1 MSDIPPSEQGKV
13 PGNNNGPFVAI
24 AAILGVVL
32 VGLLVVKF
40 KGSGEETR
48 TTATVEPP
56 KPTAAPKPVLTDSVP
71 PPPEEEPAEEQPD
84 AGAPKKAV
92 GRGGGPCSGP
102 CAGSLAS
109 ATSSDLRGLSGV
121 ARGCYE
127 RALRNNQMLQGKMVV
142 SVRVDPSGNVCSA
155 SISGDTLGAP
165 DVSACVLSAFRG
177 KRVAPPTGGCADST
191 MTLNFQAKDKLSCP
205 HERIPPLSAEPP
217 TRLPGGAPDLRA
229 PRLSGA
235 LPCCLR

>member
-1 MSDIPPSEQGKV
+1 MSDIPPSEQGKI
-13 PGNNNGPFVAI
+13 PSNNGPFV
-24 AAILGVVL
+24 ILAVLLGAVL

-40 KGSGEETR
+40 KGSSEETKNV
-48 TTATVEPP
+48 ATVEPP

-71 PPPEEEPAEEQPD
+71 PPPEEDPEEKPD
-84 AGAPKKAV
+84 AGAPKKAM
-92 GRGGGPCSGP
+92 GGSGPCSGA
-102 CAGSLAS
+102 CFGSLSS

-127 RALRNNQMLQGKMVV
+127 RALRNNHTLQGKMVV
-142 SVRVDPSGNVCSA
+142 NVRVDPSGNVCSV
-155 SISGDTLGAP
+155 SISGDTLGSP

-205 HERIPPLSAEPP
+205 HERIPPLSTTPSGF
-217 TRLPGGAPDLRA
+217 PGGVPC
-229 PRLSGA
+229 PRPPSA
-235 LPCCLR
+235 FPRCLR